1 MKTAIVTG
9 VAGFI
14 GSHLAE
20 RLIKKNYKVIGIDCY
35 TDYYSKKIKKDNLK
49 NCFKSKNF
57 IFLEKDIMNLNLE
70 PILRKADYLF
80 HEAAQPGVRNSW
92 GDEFKIYV
100 KNNIMLTQKILES
113 AKKVKHLK
121 KIIMASSSSVYG
133 NQKGT
138 MIEDKTLPNPIS
150 PYGVTKY
157 AAESL
162 GNTYAKNY
170 NLPVIS
176 LRYFTV
182 YGPRQR
188 PDMAFSRFILAALS
202 NKPIIVYGDG
212 NQTRDFT
219 FVSDIIDANMSCI
232 ENNIDS
238 DIINVGGG
246 HIISINKVL
255 NLLSEKI
262 DKPINIH
269 FMKKQSGDVEHT
281 NADIEKAS
289 KLLKYKPQIT
299 VKEGLDYQIAEIRK
313 TIK

>member
-20 RLIKKNYKVIGIDCY
+20 RLIKENYKVIGIDCY
-35 TDYYSKKIKKDNLK
+35 TDYYSKKIKKNNLK
-49 NCFKSKNF
+49 SCFKSKNF
-57 IFLEKDIMNLNLE
+57 IFLEKDIMNLDLE
-70 PILRKADYLF
+70 SILRKTDYLF

-100 KNNIMLTQKILES
+100 KNNIMTTQKILES
-113 AKKVKHLK
+113 AKKVNHLK

-138 MIEDKTLPNPIS
+138 MVEDETLPNSIS

-170 NLPVIS
+170 NLPVVS

-188 PDMAFSRFILAALS
+188 PDMAFSRFISAALS

-238 DIINVGGG
+238 DVINIGGG

-255 NLLSEKI
+255 NLLSKKI
-262 DKPINIH
+262 DKPINIC
-269 FMKKQSGDVEHT
+269 FMKKQHGDVEHT
-281 NADIEKAS
+281 NADIKKAS

>member
-20 RLIKKNYKVIGIDCY
+20 RLIKENYKVIGIDCY
-35 TDYYSKKIKKDNLK
+35 TDHYSKKIKKNNLK
-49 NCFKSKNF
+49 KCLKSKNF
-57 IFLEKDIMNLNLE
+57 IFLEKDIMNLDLE
-70 PILRKADYLF
+70 SILRKTDYLF

-100 KNNIMLTQKILES
+100 KNNIMTTQKILES

-138 MIEDKTLPNPIS
+138 MVENKTLPNPIS

-188 PDMAFSRFILAALS
+188 PDMAFSKFILAALS

-246 HIISINKVL
+246 HIISVNKVL

-262 DKPINIH
+262 DKPINIR

-281 NADIEKAS
+281 KASIGKAS

-313 TIK
+313 TI

>member
-238 DIINVGGG
+238 NIINVGGG